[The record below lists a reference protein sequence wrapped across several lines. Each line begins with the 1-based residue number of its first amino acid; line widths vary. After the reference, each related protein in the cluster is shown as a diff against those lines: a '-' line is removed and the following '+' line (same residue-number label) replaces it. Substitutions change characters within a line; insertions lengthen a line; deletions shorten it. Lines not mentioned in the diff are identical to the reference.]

1 MKKVFSRILFI
12 FSLFMLLAFT
22 GGAGILLFDRLG
34 ENFPFTSVNPVF
46 IDPELTGPDRLCN
59 VFGSVIGD
67 FFGGGD
73 PAKDV
78 YSWEILGPAGQS
90 LFKGTGG
97 AGFQTISYTFSI
109 TGVHQV
115 KLEVSR
121 GGKPIGTF
129 SKNVEVSPGPIIV
142 LKSSYQICEN
152 QEIELQ
158 AIDPTTSVNF
168 SSYEFEW
175 RNESGVLIGAENNQK
190 VNQAGN
196 YEVSFFF
203 KNSLGENECFTTLT
217 TSVSIATGFSLVSS
231 STSVCPDEEI
241 VFSTEPPI
249 DGEWFIQKQNE
260 PLKESIGTGTTIK
273 INPISDLVTTG
284 EYSVFFQAGNNGNAS
299 CLPES
304 SISFTY
310 FPKPEFEILEPIISS
325 GCNTPDGTI
334 RIKAI
339 TPLEGIYLDGQSPSG
354 ISLSPGDIFE
364 IPNLKSGTYTVIG
377 SLGSCANS
385 LGTVVPLDN
394 PPPNLEFEILDIKP
408 EVCTPTGKLDG
419 AFTISLLNGPSTGVS
434 YRLINERGA
443 VVLEEKLSPGLL
455 TIVTVPG
462 GTYFVEIFDEDLCS
476 LPQVEELVVPN
487 LDQVEF
493 FIPESLSVCQSF
505 DFIPETSQAL
515 EFTLTAPDGTVEIQK
530 AGEAFSITQAGK
542 HTLVGVLPG
551 QSNICPTLK
560 ELMVTLVP
568 PVDFEPLLIKQDCF
582 GNQTYRAIIKD
593 RAPEEVVFS
602 WYNEKDEL
610 VGTGEFL
617 FPFSYGTYKLDVQ
630 PADSEACP
638 IPPKEFVVK
647 EPVLSVDVSLESTKL
662 CEFGPRAVINLST
675 TYPEEVTDI
684 EWRRFDET
692 GQITELP
699 EFRDRKEVTVDVA
712 GTYEASVFSIIP
724 SIEKNCELGRST
736 IQVDL
741 IPNKVTF
748 DIPGNLSICDPYQLI
763 PQSTSPL
770 EFSLIYPDG
779 NVETKSWNEAFTIDQ
794 AGLYT
799 ILGYDPDIKGPL
811 CPEQKTFEVT
821 INSPVQFQ
829 PVLNN
834 LSCEGIYEYQAQVDN
849 YAPDQVDYF
858 WRDPAGNLVGS
869 SAVFTTS
876 TYGTFTLEVQPKGS
890 IPCKID
896 PQSFEVAIPVLQVA
910 TKIIAG
916 PLCPDQPNAAL
927 EVDADFTEISTIE
940 WWFTDIN
947 NNRIQLIS
955 ETNKK
960 EILASREGTYE
971 VIVRNSF
978 NCILGRDQVL
988 VLRSSDQ
995 VRPALE
1001 ESYQVC
1007 PRYEIAPT
1015 LNPGNF
1021 AQYEWYFEDALVG
1034 NSPTFKPLQ
1043 IGTYKV
1049 IVYSTEGCAY
1059 ETTFITEE
1067 ECELRA
1073 VFPNA
1078 IQPGN
1083 PEKPFLIYTNYLI
1096 DELEV
1101 WIFNRWGEVIFH
1113 CKNTDL
1119 LTEESTCLW
1128 DGYFDGQKIPPGS
1141 YAYRLNFKNLEKNI
1155 SKEQL
1160 GSILVID

>member
-1 MKKVFSRILFI
+1 
-12 FSLFMLLAFT
+12 MLLAFT
-22 GGAGILLFDRLG
+22 GGAGILLLDRLG

-97 AGFQTISYTFSI
+97 AGFQTISYTFSLI
-109 TGVHQV
+109 GTHKVSL
-115 KLEVSR
+115 KVSR
-121 GGKPIGTF
+121 GGILIGDF
-129 SKNVEVSPGPIIV
+129 LKDVELIKGPV
-142 LKSSYQICEN
+142 MLLKSSYEICN
-152 QEIELQ
+152 SQELEVK
-158 AIDPTTSVNF
+158 AIDPSSQNFSNYTFIWKDDAGNEIGNANSLKISKPGKYSVNF
-168 SSYEFEW
+168 FFTSS
-175 RNESGVLIGAENNQK
+175 SGIPECSTTLETTVSLLETFNLIPASSTICTGQTLFYQTDPPTVGDWFLQK
-190 VNQAGN
+190 NGSSN
-196 YEVSFFF
+196 LI
-203 KNSLGENECFTTLT
+203 SLGSGSE
-217 TSVSIATGFSLVSS
+217 
-231 STSVCPDEEI
+231 
-241 VFSTEPPI
+241 
-249 DGEWFIQKQNE
+249 K
-260 PLKESIGTGTTIK
+260 
-273 INPISDLVTTG
+273 
-284 EYSVFFQAGNNGNAS
+284 
-299 CLPES
+299 
-304 SISFTY
+304 
-310 FPKPEFEILEPIISS
+310 IISS
-325 GCNTPDGTI
+325 DNLIEGFGQYEVIVKTTNPNNPTCAPEATSDLFFNIEPQVEVISSSGASDCLASDG
-334 RIKAI
+334 K
-339 TPLEGIYLDGQSPSG
+339 LEIQALTDLQFISVKGES
-354 ISLSPGDIFE
+354 ISLGPFKAGDVFQ
-364 IPNLKSGTYTVIG
+364 IPNLESGAYTLEIFLNG
-377 SLGSCANS
+377 CANS
-385 LGTVVPLDN
+385 IGTVVPLEI
-394 PPPNLEFEILDIKP
+394 PPLGLEYDISNVQG
-408 EVCTPTGKLDG
+408 ESCTPTGKINGSFEVTLKNGPIEGSYKVINEKGIQVVKD
-419 AFTISLLNGPSTGVS
+419 ALPATDNFQISLSSGKYFFEILDKDSCNLPKREEIEIPGKSQTVFFTPSQLN
-434 YRLINERGA
+434 I
-443 VVLEEKLSPGLL
+443 
-455 TIVTVPG
+455 
-462 GTYFVEIFDEDLCS
+462 
-476 LPQVEELVVPN
+476 
-487 LDQVEF
+487 
-493 FIPESLSVCQSF
+493 CQ
-505 DFIPETSQAL
+505 TL
-515 EFTLTAPDGTVEIQK
+515 EFTPQTTQALVFTLAYPDGSTQTK
-530 AGEAFSITQAGK
+530 PAGDSFTLNQAGE
-542 HTLVGVLPG
+542 HTIVGVLPN
-551 QSNICPTLK
+551 QSDICPAESK
-560 ELMVTLVP
+560 FNVTLVD
-568 PVDFEPLLIKQDCF
+568 PVDYEPKLINQDCF
-582 GNQTYRAIIKD
+582 GNRTYQADIKGRD
-593 RAPEEVVFS
+593 PATVKFS
-602 WYNEKDEL
+602 WFNEKDQL
-610 VGTGEFL
+610 VGTGQFL
-617 FPFSYGTYKLDVQ
+617 NPVSYGTFKLDVQ
-630 PADSEACP
+630 PLNSEACP
-638 IPPKEFVVK
+638 IPPVEFEIK
-647 EPVLSVDVSLESTKL
+647 EPVLFVDVTLNATKL
-662 CEFGPRAVINLST
+662 CEYGPRAVIALST
-675 TYPEEVTDI
+675 TFPEEVTDI
-684 EWRRFDET
+684 EWRRYDASGNIENLPQFKDST
-692 GQITELP
+692 QITI
-699 EFRDRKEVTVDVA
+699 DKE
-712 GTYEASVFSIIP
+712 GTYEAAVFSRIP
-724 SIEKNCELGRST
+724 SINKNCELGRST

-794 AGLYT
+794 AGPYT

-821 INSPVQFQ
+821 INSPVQYQ

-896 PQSFEVAIPVLQVA
+896 PQSFEVATPVLQVA

-971 VIVRNSF
+971 GIVRNSF

-1001 ESYQVC
+1001 VSYQVC

-1067 ECELRA
+1067 ECELKA
-1073 VFPNA
+1073 IFPNA